1 MDSSPWIRLVL
12 LLLLLEPEPTTGKK
26 KDYDCRD
33 LEMTCSI
40 LHATFDDFCSDPLH
54 EDYVRDHCQKTC
66 GFCIP
71 KPEFFEHGSNLI
83 WAQSPYVKVYT
94 LSRLVSIQGDPVTW
108 AASRKPQVT
117 YISAPHYSWEFKALA
132 FHWEDQT
139 LFWSES
145 TNKKIQCLVL
155 NGSTDTLTLFSGTS
169 TEVYGLAVDWLS
181 RNIYFTDALYNW
193 IVMASTDTNS
203 NAYKIIVNDQLD
215 APHGIAV
222 HPRKGLLFWSDWGER
237 PKIEVADLLGQNRK
251 TLVER
256 DIVKPRG
263 LTVDYDKDLIYWVD
277 ADKSTL
283 EVMQLSGQGRKVI
296 HREEGTNFYGV
307 ALYGDFLFVTEK
319 SRGMLKVFNKQQT
332 MVSFTLGNKPYDIIM
347 YDGSQ
352 QMGNSSDCET
362 MACEQLCVFDPV
374 SGPKCLCGEGYLPD
388 DEGSI
393 SCKPSQKLVHP
404 SHIYAIR
411 DSICQYPAN
420 LADMS
425 LLNISLDSQCFLEDR
440 QVMMCNVSH
449 GQAMMCNNMLYYFAN
464 NTKTISRIPLELGGK
479 GKGVTGGSGEVKG
492 MALDWVSGNL
502 YWTDCTSRAIRVSKK
517 TGAHQKVLLEKL
529 NNPVAIAVHP
539 ARGEIYWTDHGHLPD
554 IGGKVE
560 KANMDGTGRKVILD
574 RNIGQPNHLYVDY
587 QKDCLYWA
595 DSILYHV
602 RKYDLKSGTITVAF
616 EQPNVKFY
624 GISFF
629 QDYLIWT
636 DTEDLNGIH
645 IARMDRKEKIRGIIH
660 PKNGIAA
667 DLITFDIKN
676 QPEMNNSCSEGSH
689 RCSQLCLTSEG
700 NKGTCACGSGYEI
713 SVIDGFTCNT
723 EPVFDNF
730 LLMNDAYQKQIFQMS
745 LVTAVVGAV
754 NLFPTHE
761 PVALAYDPYEFRVYW
776 SDNKQNIVKQATM
789 DGHNEKIVLYLNNGS
804 MCDGLAADYLNKLL
818 FFTDT
823 GNDVIGVVSMRN
835 YDFYTY
841 IISSNLDEPRD
852 IVVSPN
858 LGLIYWSDWGLNAMI
873 ERSNMDGTDR
883 QTIVNFTGIAW
894 PNGLAL
900 DLSENKLYWVD
911 AHMDSVSVI
920 DLATNAITKLIEEPG
935 AHYFSMDVIGPYL
948 YVTDWKRNY
957 LRRMSKKG
965 GSLDQFGPAIFT
977 RLYGIKGFNTSEAFK
992 GVSVCVYS
1000 SCEQLCLPKL
1010 HNRYECRCSVGYVAN
1025 GQSCVRESNM
1035 TTASNTTPT
1044 ATEPT
1049 APTATDST
1057 PTEPTTATT
1066 SQSTDTPTS
1075 DESITK
1081 LPVTMTTDFGG
1092 ESDPTDFGITIDIT
1106 TYSGNV
1112 TVTQA
1117 VNTSQVN
1124 VSVGEVTQKSSKG
1137 IPVAVIVVIVCCI
1150 VLAVIIIVL
1159 SAVFISRRY
1168 RYKIRHGKLIE
1179 EKNPSD
1185 FYKIAFPSPGE
1196 DNVTFDTGTG
1206 IENPIYDCLN
1216 DPTSNLT

>member
-1 MDSSPWIRLVL
+1 MWSALAI
-12 LLLLLEPEPTTGKK
+12 
-26 KDYDCRD
+26 
-33 LEMTCSI
+33 
-40 LHATFDDFCSDPLH
+40 
-54 EDYVRDHCQKTC
+54 
-66 GFCIP
+66 
-71 KPEFFEHGSNLI
+71 EHGTNLI

-94 LSRLVSIQGDPVTW
+94 LSRLVSIQGDPKTW

-117 YISAPHYSWEFKALA
+117 FISAPHYSWEFKALG

-169 TEVYGLAVDWLS
+169 TEVYGLTVDWLS
-181 RNIYFTDALYNW
+181 RNLYFTDALYNW
-193 IVMASTDTNS
+193 IVLTSTDTNS
-203 NAYKIIVNDQLD
+203 HVYKIIVNDQLD
-215 APHGIAV
+215 SPHGIAV
-222 HPRKGLLFWSDWGER
+222 HPKQGLLFWSDWGER

-256 DIVKPRG
+256 DVLKPRG
-263 LTVDYDKDLIYWVD
+263 LTLDFDRDLIYWVD

-283 EVMQLSGQGRKVI
+283 EVMRLNGQGRKVI
-296 HREEGTNFYGV
+296 HKEEGTNFYGV
-307 ALYGDFLFVTEK
+307 AIFEDFIFVTEK

-332 MVSFTLGNKPYDIIM
+332 MVSFTIGNKPYDIIM

-352 QMGNSSDCET
+352 QTGNSSECQT
-362 MACEQLCVFDPV
+362 MACEQLCVLDPV
-374 SGPKCLCGEGYLPD
+374 SGPKCVCGEGYVPD
-388 DEGSI
+388 DEKSI
-393 SCKPSQKLVHP
+393 SCKASQKLVHP

-440 QVMMCNVSH
+440 QGYMTLTFD
-449 GQAMMCNNMLYYFAN
+449 ARENMLYYFGN

-479 GKGVTGGSGEVKG
+479 GKVVTGGSGEVKG

-502 YWTDCTSRAIRVSKK
+502 YWTDCTNRVIKVSKK
-517 TGAHQKVLLEKL
+517 TGAYQRVLLEKL

-560 KANMDGTGRKVILD
+560 KANLDGSGRKIILD

-587 QKDCLYWA
+587 QKNYLYWA

-602 RKYDLKSGTITVAF
+602 RRYDLNSGEITVAY

-624 GISFF
+624 GISLFK
-629 QDYLIWT
+629 DYLIWT

-645 IARMDRKEKIRGIIH
+645 IARMDRKEKVRGIIH

-667 DLITFDIKN
+667 DLITFDLQN
-676 QPEMNNSCSEGSH
+676 QPEMNNSCIEGGH
-689 RCSQLCLTSEG
+689 RCSQLCLVSEG
-700 NKGTCACGSGYEI
+700 NTSKCFCGSGYEI
-713 SVIDGFTCNT
+713 SSIDGFTCNT
-723 EPVFDNF
+723 EPVLDNF
-730 LLMNDAYQKQIFQMS
+730 LLLNDAYQKQIFQMS

-776 SDNKQNIVKQATM
+776 SDNKQNFVKQATM
-789 DGHNEKIVLYLNNGS
+789 DGHNEKIVLYLNNAS

-835 YDFYTY
+835 YDFYTF
-841 IISSNLDEPRD
+841 IITSGLDEPRD

-858 LGLIYWSDWGLNAMI
+858 LGLIYWTDWGHSPMI

-883 QTIVNFTGIAW
+883 QTVVNFTGTAW

-900 DLSENKLYWVD
+900 DLAENKLYWVD
-911 AHMDSVSVI
+911 AHVDSVNVI
-920 DLATNAITKLIEEPG
+920 DLATNVITKLIEEPG
-935 AHYFSMDVIGPYL
+935 AHYFSLDVIGSYL
-948 YVTDWKRNY
+948 YVTDWKKNY

-965 GSLDQFGPAIFT
+965 GTLDQFGPAIFT

-992 GVSVCVYS
+992 GISVCVYS

-1010 HNRYECRCSVGYVAN
+1010 NNRYECRCSIGYVGN
-1025 GQSCVRESNM
+1025 GQSCLKESNVTVTSATTEAPTSS
-1035 TTASNTTPT
+1035 TTASTI
-1044 ATEPT
+1044 E
-1049 APTATDST
+1049 S
-1057 PTEPTTATT
+1057 TTATA
-1066 SQSTDTPTS
+1066 QSTVAVTS

-1081 LPVTMTTDFGG
+1081 LPVTMTTDLG
-1092 ESDPTDFGITIDIT
+1092 EESSTTFDVTVDIT
-1106 TYSGNV
+1106 TYSENV
-1112 TVTQA
+1112 TGSTSA

-1124 VSVGEVTQKSSKG
+1124 ASVGELTQKSSTG
-1137 IPVAVIVVIVCCI
+1137 PSIAVIVVIVCCV

-1159 SAVFISRRY
+1159 SGVFISRRY

-1196 DNVTFDTGTG
+1196 DSVTFDSGTG